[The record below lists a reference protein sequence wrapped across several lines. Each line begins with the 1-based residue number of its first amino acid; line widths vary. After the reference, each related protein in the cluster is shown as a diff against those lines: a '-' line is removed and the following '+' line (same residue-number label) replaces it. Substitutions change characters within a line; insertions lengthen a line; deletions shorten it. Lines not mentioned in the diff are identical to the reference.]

1 MVVTF
6 LEYFQAMLPL
16 PTSIITTTSWI
27 IFGGDGTMGVNC
39 ANKLI
44 IGQRLRFHV
53 SSFTWIWT

>member
-6 LEYFQAMLPL
+6 LEYFQTVLPL

-39 ANKLI
+39 ANK
-44 IGQRLRFHV
+44 
-53 SSFTWIWT
+53 